1 MKPSSNVAKRSQNG
15 KLQYGMKMQ
24 REKNNFKPEKKLTF
38 FIVSVQAFML
48 SQDSCFLFD
57 DNKSVVT
64 LVPEPE

>member
-1 MKPSSNVAKRSQNG
+1 MLN
-15 KLQYGMKMQ
+15 Q
-24 REKNNFKPEKKLTF
+24 RKKLTF

-64 LVPEPE
+64 LVPEPK

>member
-15 KLQYGMKMQ
+15 KLQWDEDAKGKKLISNQ
-24 REKNNFKPEKKLTF
+24 RKKLTF

>member
-15 KLQYGMKMQ
+15 KLQWDEDAK
-24 REKNNFKPEKKLTF
+24 EKTNVKPEKKLTF